1 MGDLSTLA
9 KARRELEDLY
19 LGVPDDSVNLTF
31 QDLAEVKQLHAHH
44 STSLERKRSGQLNP
58 ITEATT
64 PKREKPLPP
73 NLAKLPSLDFSRGLE
88 ASMRHHHQTNTHYH
102 HDHHGEKGLHA
113 SRGSGGL
120 HDHHHA
126 SGRDHHRDHH
136 AVAYS
141 PRRDVGFRHAIETSV
156 AFDDVSG
163 MSIASTVNPF
173 QEKGGRRRPGIPHSN
188 ICTVCSVY
196 IYMFRHRCLVCGRVY
211 CKQCLS
217 VGMGEMTEG
226 RKCIECLGKR
236 FSQRYIQRAGKVGC
250 WTGGCMR
257 YPSTV
262 KQQELKWA
270 EKGPRRSDENRYGRS
285 VMVSRSGVVSRSR
298 SPMTPR
304 TPTRAHNASNPPSF
318 VVNSPYS
325 PYSPSSHHLP

>member
-88 ASMRHHHQTNTHYH
+88 ATMNHHHQTNTHYH
-102 HDHHGEKGLHA
+102 HHHHGEEEGLHA
-113 SRGSGGL
+113 SRGGGGL
-120 HDHHHA
+120 RDHHHA

-141 PRRDVGFRHAIETSV
+141 PRRDVGFRHAVETSV

-163 MSIASTVNPF
+163 MSMASTVNPF
-173 QEKGGRRRPGIPHSN
+173 QEKGLWESLLQAMFERWHGRDDRREKVHRVFRKKIQPKVHKKSRKGWVLDRMLYEVSKHSEAARAQ
-188 ICTVCSVY
+188 V
-196 IYMFRHRCLVCGRVY
+196 
-211 CKQCLS
+211 
-217 VGMGEMTEG
+217 G
-226 RKCIECLGKR
+226 RK
-236 FSQRYIQRAGKVGC
+236 RA
-250 WTGGCMR
+250 
-257 YPSTV
+257 
-262 KQQELKWA
+262 EEKWR
-270 EKGPRRSDENRYGRS
+270 EQIWP
-285 VMVSRSGVVSRSR
+285 
-298 SPMTPR
+298 
-304 TPTRAHNASNPPSF
+304 
-318 VVNSPYS
+318 
-325 PYSPSSHHLP
+325 